1 MTDELQ
7 RRAFDRRAAGYGR
20 LLQRERWPRNQEWK
34 ARQIAAALAGV
45 SSDDLLVELGC
56 GTGQVA
62 ELVLRQLPCR
72 YLGVDVSAEMLAR
85 ARQALEPVGSR
96 VELRQEPAH
105 RLTLEDGAAAA
116 AYGVDVLHHV
126 ADRPATL
133 AELRRVLGRDGRAC
147 FLEGNPWYPLNA
159 LLAVRRE
166 ERGLL
171 RSTRRGYL
179 RDFAAAGFDVTVEP
193 TPLFTPPGPPFA
205 VPLWDALDRLL
216 GRLPGVR
223 RLGIFH
229 LIVARRR

>member
-20 LLQRERWPRNQEWK
+20 LLQRERWPRNQAWK
-34 ARQIAAALAGV
+34 ARQIATALAGV
-45 SSDDLLVELGC
+45 SSDDLVVELGC

-62 ELVLRQLPCR
+62 ELVLERVPSR

-85 ARQALEPVGSR
+85 ARRALEPLGSR

-105 RLTLEDGAAAA
+105 RLTLEAGAAAG

-133 AELRRVLGRDGRAC
+133 AELRRVLRRGGRAC

-159 LLAVRRE
+159 LLALRPE

-171 RSTRRGYL
+171 RSTRHAYL
-179 RDFAAAGFDVTVEP
+179 RDFAAAGFVATVDP
-193 TPLFTPPGPPFA
+193 ASLFTPPGPPFA
-205 VPLWDALDRLL
+205 VPFWDALDGLL
-216 GRLPGVR
+216 ARLPGVR
-223 RLGIFH
+223 RLSIFH
-229 LIVARRR
+229 LIVATRR